1 MKKLP
6 LFVLAGATLLLAGC
20 PKTPTTPPDAGASSG
35 SAVPAQPEA
44 EANTAAT
51 DSAATTAQ
59 DTSTMT
65 PAQPLPDPE
74 AALVARTVI
83 YFALDSEAVAEEFA
97 AMVTA
102 HGKRLGAGSA
112 RVRLEGHTDERGSD
126 SYNNALGLRR
136 AEAVKKALKLAGAQE
151 AQAEAVSFGEQKP
164 AAGGEGEGDEAWAKN
179 RRVEIVYLP

>member
-6 LFVLAGATLLLAGC
+6 LFVLVSATLLLAGC

-35 SAVPAQPEA
+35 TAVPAQPA
-44 EANTAAT
+44 ADANAT
-51 DSAATTAQ
+51 AATTAQ
-59 DTSTMT
+59 DSSTLT

-83 YFALDSEAVAEEFA
+83 YFALDSDVVSEEFTGVVA
-97 AMVTA
+97 A

-112 RVRLEGHTDERGSD
+112 HVRLEGHTDERGSD

-136 AEAVKKALKLAGAQE
+136 AEAVKKALKLAGAQD

-164 AAGGEGEGDEAWAKN
+164 AAGGEGEGEEAWAKN